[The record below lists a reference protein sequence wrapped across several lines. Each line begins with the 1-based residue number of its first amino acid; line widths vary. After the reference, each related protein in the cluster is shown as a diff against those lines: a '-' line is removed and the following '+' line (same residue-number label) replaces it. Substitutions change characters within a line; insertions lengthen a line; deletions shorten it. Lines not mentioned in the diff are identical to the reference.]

1 MKRAEKASAGLER
14 MREGLA
20 TSDETPS
27 VVVLEAYERETPK
40 LDVTMPSKTALPES
54 DFVKDTLPSSTRR
67 VLDKVFAVVDA
78 VLPPEDAKLLRAAI
92 MKRFG
97 RK

>member
-27 VVVLEAYERETPK
+27 AVVLDAYERETPK
-40 LDVTMPSKTALPES
+40 LDVTMPSKAASPEP
-54 DFVKDTLPSSTRR
+54 DFVKDTLPSSTRK
-67 VLDKVFAVVDA
+67 VLDQVFAVVDA

>member
-1 MKRAEKASAGLER
+1 
-14 MREGLA
+14 
-20 TSDETPS
+20 
-27 VVVLEAYERETPK
+27 
-40 LDVTMPSKTALPES
+40 MPSKAASPEP
-54 DFVKDTLPSSTRR
+54 DFVKDTLPSSTQR

-78 VLPPEDAKLLRAAI
+78 VLPPDDAKLLRAAI